1 MITNQKIAEELLEV
15 LGNSQSHNTAW
26 ALKEVLQHLR
36 EKLTLPY
43 GASVWEDEKGM
54 WYDAGRK
61 DCLKEIDDICD
72 ELEVL

>member
-1 MITNQKIAEELLEV
+1 MTNQKIATELLEV
-15 LGNSQSHNTAW
+15 LGNSQAHNPAW
-26 ALKEVLQHLR
+26 VLKEVLEKLR
-36 EKLTLPY
+36 EQLTLPY

-61 DCLKEIDDICD
+61 DCLKEIDDICN